1 MKRLLCLMI
10 CAVCI
15 LFSDTL
21 SCDAASP
28 QVPVS
33 AKAYIVM
40 DAASRSVIYEGN
52 GYVQLPMASTTKI
65 MSALLC
71 LESGDLDREFVVDS
85 EAIMAEG
92 SSMGLL
98 PGDTVTK
105 RALCYGMLLP
115 SGNDAAGAAAVEIA
129 GSYGAF
135 ADMMN
140 ARAAE
145 IGMENTHF
153 VTPSGLH
160 DDQHYSTA
168 YDMALLTAEAL
179 RNPEFCKICSQSK
192 AKVTFG
198 NPPYDRWLYN
208 TNKLLNMYEGVTGVK
223 TGFTDEAGRC
233 LVSSCTRNGITLICI
248 TLNDRNDW
256 NDHITLYEA
265 AFACTEVKEAYIPD
279 TLHLPVAGGEKD
291 TVRLCADKSVLYGVC
306 SGSDTEVI
314 WDVEAAPFLYA
325 PVRNG
330 DAAGYLV
337 HYCNGF
343 EVARQPLYIC
353 EDVSYAECEKGFWE
367 KIKDFITGSA

>member
-1 MKRLLCLMI
+1 MKRLLCLM

-15 LFSDTL
+15 FWRL
-21 SCDAASP
+21 SLPCEAAAP
-28 QVPVS
+28 EVTVS
-33 AKAYIVM
+33 AKAYIVL

-52 GYVQLPMASTTKI
+52 SRVQLPMASTTKI

-71 LESGDLDREFVVDS
+71 LESGDLDKEFVVDS

-115 SGNDAAGAAAVEIA
+115 SGNDAAGAAAVKIA

-140 ARAAE
+140 ARASE

-179 RNPEFCKICSQSK
+179 RNPEFCEICSQSE
-192 AKVTFG
+192 AKVRFG

-208 TNKLLNMYEGVTGVK
+208 TNKLLNMYDDVIGVK

-233 LVSSCTRNGITLICI
+233 LVSACSRNGITLICV
-248 TLNDRNDW
+248 TLNDKNDW
-256 NDHITLYEA
+256 NDHISLYEA
-265 AFACTEVKEAYIPD
+265 AFACVDVKEAYIPD
-279 TLHLPVAGGEKD
+279 TIQLPVAGGEKD
-291 TVRLCADKSVLYGVC
+291 TVKLYAEKSVLYGVC
-306 SGSDTEVI
+306 EASETEVT
-314 WDVEAAPFLYA
+314 WEVEAAPFLYA
-325 PVRNG
+325 PVRK
-330 DAAGYLV
+330 DAAAGYLV

-353 EDVSYAECEKGFWE
+353 EDVSYAECEDGFWD
-367 KIKDFITGSA
+367 KIKAFMAGFA

>member
-1 MKRLLCLMI
+1 MKRLLCLI

-15 LFSDTL
+15 FWNLAL
-21 SCDAASP
+21 PCEAAVP
-28 QVPVS
+28 EVPVS

-52 GYVQLPMASTTKI
+52 SRMQLPMASTTKI

-71 LESGDLDREFVVDS
+71 LESGDLDREFVVNS

-98 PGDTVTK
+98 PGDIVTK

-115 SGNDAAGAAAVEIA
+115 SGNDAAGAAAAEIA

-145 IGMENTHF
+145 IGMEDTHF

-179 RNPEFCKICSQSK
+179 RNPEFCEICAQSE
-192 AKVTFG
+192 AKVRFG
-198 NPPYDRWLYN
+198 APPYDRWLYN
-208 TNKLLNMYEGVTGVK
+208 TNKLLNMYDDVIGVK

-233 LVSSCTRNGITLICI
+233 LVSACSRNGITLICI
-248 TLNDRNDW
+248 TLNDKNDW
-256 NDHITLYEA
+256 NDHINLYEA
-265 AFACTEVKEAYIPD
+265 AFACTDVKEAYLPD
-279 TLHLPVAGGEKD
+279 TVQLPVAGGEKD
-291 TVRLCADKSVLYGVC
+291 TVRLYAEKSVLYGVPED
-306 SGSDTEVI
+306 SETEVT
-314 WDVEAAPFLYA
+314 WVVEAAPFLYA
-325 PVRNG
+325 PVQMG

-353 EDVSYAECEKGFWE
+353 EDIPYAECEDGFWQ
-367 KIKDFITGSA
+367 KIKNFMAGFA